1 MHAEVLPPAQQ
12 ACLAG
17 LGPAAIALGFHLAG
31 GTAVALH
38 LGHRRSVDFD
48 WFTQSF
54 PVAAVELAE
63 EFRGRGV
70 TIDVSSVADRTLHGV
85 VSGVRTTFLE
95 FRPGLIA
102 PLVPWPEYGCRLA
115 SLEDLAALKL
125 LAVAQRGTRKDFFDV
140 HALGARFELAEML
153 EFYRRKFAVADV
165 GRVVAGLAYF
175 DDAESDPQPSMLV
188 STSWDDVKDQ
198 LRDRVR
204 RFAHG

>member
-1 MHAEVLPPAQQ
+1 
-12 ACLAG
+12 
-17 LGPAAIALGFHLAG
+17 
-31 GTAVALH
+31 
-38 LGHRRSVDFD
+38 
-48 WFTQSF
+48 
-54 PVAAVELAE
+54 
-63 EFRGRGV
+63 
-70 TIDVSSVADRTLHGV
+70 
-85 VSGVRTTFLE
+85 
-95 FRPGLIA
+95 
-102 PLVPWPEYGCRLA
+102 
-115 SLEDLAALKL
+115 
-125 LAVAQRGTRKDFFDV
+125 VAQRGTRKDFFDV